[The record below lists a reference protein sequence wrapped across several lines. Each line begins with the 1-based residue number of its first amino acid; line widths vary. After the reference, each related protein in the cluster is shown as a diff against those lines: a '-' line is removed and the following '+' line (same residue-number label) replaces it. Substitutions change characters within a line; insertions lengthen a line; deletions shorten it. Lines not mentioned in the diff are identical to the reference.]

1 MDLGLKGTKA
11 AMKKIF
17 GPVMQNAFVVDDL
30 DAALDHWVNKMGV
43 GPFYVFEHVQ
53 FKEIFF
59 RDRPSDVD
67 MTAAIA
73 YWGDMQIELIKQHNE
88 SGSIYSEFRNAGLRG
103 MQHMGVITA
112 DLDADLANLKPL
124 GITPV
129 QYGTVAS
136 GMRFAYVSSDYH
148 PGAMIE
154 LIESNDAIT
163 GFFKLMKETAA
174 GWDGKDPVRR
184 F

>member
-1 MDLGLKGTKA
+1 MQ
-11 AMKKIF
+11 KIF

-30 DAALDHWVNKMGV
+30 DAAMDHWINKMGV
-43 GPFYVFEHVQ
+43 GPFFVFQHVQ
-53 FKEIFF
+53 FKEIYF
-59 RDRPSDVD
+59 RGKPSDTD

-73 YWGDMQIELIKQHNE
+73 YWGDMQIELIKQHNA
-88 SGSIYSEFRNAGLRG
+88 SPSIYSEFQNKGLRG
-103 MQHMGVITA
+103 LQHMGVITA
-112 DLDADLANLKPL
+112 DLDSDLAQLKPL

-154 LIESNDAIT
+154 LIESNPAMT
-163 GFFKLMKETAA
+163 GFFKMMQDTAA